1 MDAQHRSGAGNRGE
15 PRPLT
20 RSDDTEN
27 DIESPQPSG
36 RAITAINRCCSRG
49 RSGRGATRGGWELA
63 LQLDGPSDL
72 TFYLSKVA
80 ATYPFFRS
88 PSHVARIASEAV
100 EDAAADGTDYL
111 ELRFG
116 PATHAHL
123 GFDMDSVLA
132 AVCDG
137 IREGM
142 NRTKIHAGVV
152 IAALRQHDTAT
163 NIDVARAAA
172 RYAGKGVVGFDLAG
186 DESLFNDLAQYE
198 KPFAIARAA
207 GLGLTCHAAEA
218 APGSAAREA
227 VERFGV
233 SRIGHG
239 ARLADDVDA
248 LGWVRDHGI
257 VVECCPTS
265 NWYTGA
271 IARRSE
277 HPAKYFRAQ
286 NLKIVLGDDN
296 PAQTN
301 SLLSNER
308 QVLVD
313 ELGFTAQDLATLDET
328 SVSAAFLEHATRRDF
343 LSRLPARTGLGLF
356 SFRADHHENQSG

>member
-1 MDAQHRSGAGNRGE
+1 MKLNLHSHLEGRLRPSTATALAAEAGVPAPE
-15 PRPLT
+15 
-20 RSDDTEN
+20 
-27 DIESPQPSG
+27 
-36 RAITAINRCCSRG
+36 
-49 RSGRGATRGGWELA
+49 GGWERA
-63 LQLDGPSDL
+63 LQLDGPSNL
-72 TFYLSKVA
+72 TVYLSKVA

-88 PSHVARIASEAV
+88 PAQIARIACEAV

-116 PATHAHL
+116 PATHVHL
-123 GFDMDSVLA
+123 GFDLDSVMA

-137 IREGM
+137 IAEGM
-142 NRTKIHAGVV
+142 IRTGIHAGVV
-152 IAALRQHDTAT
+152 IAALRHHDMET
-163 NIDVARAAA
+163 NIDVARAAV
-172 RYAGKGVVGFDLAG
+172 RYAGKGIVGFDLAG
-186 DESLFNDLAQYE
+186 DESLFNDLKPYE

-239 ARLADDVDA
+239 AHLAEDDES
-248 LGWVRDHGI
+248 LRWVRDRGI

-271 IARRSE
+271 IARRSD
-277 HPAKYFRAQ
+277 HPARYFWAQ
-286 NLKIVLGDDN
+286 NLQIVLGDDN
-296 PAQTN
+296 PIQTK

-308 QVLVD
+308 HVLVD
-313 ELGFTAQDLATLDET
+313 ELGFNEKDLNDIDKT
-328 SVSAAFLEHATRRDF
+328 SVAAAFVEEATRKEF
-343 LSRLPARTGLGLF
+343 GLRLK
-356 SFRADHHENQSG
+356 

>member
-1 MDAQHRSGAGNRGE
+1 MKLKLHSHLEGRLRPSTAAALAAEAGV
-15 PRPLT
+15 
-20 RSDDTEN
+20 
-27 DIESPQPSG
+27 SPPE
-36 RAITAINRCCSRG
+36 
-49 RSGRGATRGGWELA
+49 GGWEQA
-63 LQLDGPSDL
+63 LQLDGPSNL
-72 TFYLSKVA
+72 TVYLSKVA

-88 PSHVARIASEAV
+88 PAHIARIACEAV

-116 PATHAHL
+116 PATHVHL
-123 GFDMDSVLA
+123 GFDMDSVMA

-137 IREGM
+137 VGEGM
-142 NRTKIHAGVV
+142 HRTGIHAGVV
-152 IAALRQHDTAT
+152 IAALRHHDTET
-163 NIDVARAAA
+163 NIDVARAAS

-198 KPFAIARAA
+198 TPFAIARAA

-227 VERFGV
+227 AERFGV

-239 ARLADDVDA
+239 AHLAEDDES
-248 LGWVRDHGI
+248 LQWVRDRGI

-271 IARRSE
+271 IARRAA
-277 HPAKYFRAQ
+277 HPARYFRSQ

-296 PAQTN
+296 PIQTK

-308 QVLVD
+308 RVLVD
-313 ELGFTAQDLATLDET
+313 ELGFDEQDLKTLDET
-328 SVSAAFLEHATRRDF
+328 SVYAAFVEDATRRDF
-343 LSRLPARTGLGLF
+343 ILRLGEKP
-356 SFRADHHENQSG
+356 

>member
-1 MDAQHRSGAGNRGE
+1 MKLNLHSHLEGRLRPSTAAALAIEAGVA
-15 PRPLT
+15 
-20 RSDDTEN
+20 
-27 DIESPQPSG
+27 PSE
-36 RAITAINRCCSRG
+36 
-49 RSGRGATRGGWELA
+49 GGWEQA
-63 LQLDGPSDL
+63 LQLDGPSNL
-72 TFYLSKVA
+72 TVYLSKVA
-80 ATYPFFRS
+80 ATYSFFRS
-88 PSHVARIASEAV
+88 PAHIARIACEAV

-116 PATHAHL
+116 PATHVHL
-123 GFDMDSVLA
+123 GFEMDSVMA

-137 IREGM
+137 VAEGM
-142 NRTKIHAGVV
+142 NLTNIHAGVV
-152 IAALRQHDTAT
+152 IAALRHHDAET
-163 NIDVARAAA
+163 NMDVARAAC

-186 DESLFNDLAQYE
+186 DESLFNDLSQYE

-239 ARLADDVDA
+239 AHLAEDHDS
-248 LGWVRDHGI
+248 LQWVRDRGV

-277 HPAKYFRAQ
+277 HPAKYFRSQ

-296 PAQTN
+296 PMQTK

-308 QVLVD
+308 RVLVD
-313 ELGFTAQDLATLDET
+313 ELGFSEQDLHTLDIT
-328 SVSAAFLEHATRRDF
+328 SVRAAFLEDSARRDF
-343 LSRLPARTGLGLF
+343 ISRLN
-356 SFRADHHENQSG
+356 EKY

>member
-1 MDAQHRSGAGNRGE
+1 MKLNLHSHLEGRLRPSTAAALAAEAGV
-15 PRPLT
+15 
-20 RSDDTEN
+20 
-27 DIESPQPSG
+27 SPPE
-36 RAITAINRCCSRG
+36 
-49 RSGRGATRGGWELA
+49 GGWEKA
-63 LQLDGPSDL
+63 LQLDGPSNL
-72 TFYLSKVA
+72 TVYLSKVA

-88 PSHVARIASEAV
+88 PAHIARIACEAV

-116 PATHAHL
+116 PATHVHL
-123 GFDMDSVLA
+123 GFDMDSVMA
-132 AVCDG
+132 ALCEG
-137 IREGM
+137 IAEGM
-142 NRTKIHAGVV
+142 IRTKIHAGVV
-152 IAALRQHDTAT
+152 IAALRHHDTET
-163 NIDVARAAA
+163 NIAVARAAS

-218 APGSAAREA
+218 APGASAREA
-227 VERFGV
+227 AERFGV

-239 ARLADDVDA
+239 AHLVEDDES
-248 LGWVRDHGI
+248 LQWVRDRGI

-265 NWYTGA
+265 NWFTGA
-271 IARRSE
+271 ITRRSD
-277 HPAKYFRAQ
+277 HPARYFRAQ

-296 PAQTN
+296 PIQTK

-313 ELGFTAQDLATLDET
+313 ELGFNQQDLKTLDET
-328 SVSAAFLEHATRRDF
+328 SVYAAFVEDASKRDF
-343 LSRLPARTGLGLF
+343 ILRLDEKP
-356 SFRADHHENQSG
+356 

>member
-1 MDAQHRSGAGNRGE
+1 MKLNLHSHLEGRLRPSTAAALAAEAGV
-15 PRPLT
+15 PA
-20 RSDDTEN
+20 
-27 DIESPQPSG
+27 PQ
-36 RAITAINRCCSRG
+36 
-49 RSGRGATRGGWELA
+49 GGWQRA
-63 LQLDGPSDL
+63 LQLDGPANL
-72 TFYLSKVA
+72 TVYLTKVA

-88 PSHVARIASEAV
+88 PVHIARIACEAV

-116 PATHAHL
+116 PATHVHL
-123 GFDMDSVLA
+123 GFDMNSVMA

-137 IREGM
+137 VAEGM
-142 NRTKIHAGVV
+142 KRTGIHAGVV
-152 IAALRQHDTAT
+152 IAALRHHDVET
-163 NIDVARAAA
+163 NIDVARAAC
-172 RYAGKGVVGFDLAG
+172 RYASKGIVGFDLAG
-186 DESLFNDLAQYE
+186 DESLFNDLSLYE

-233 SRIGHG
+233 TRIGHG
-239 ARLADDVDA
+239 AHLAEDGES
-248 LGWVRDHGI
+248 LRWVRDHGV

-271 IARRSE
+271 IAHRSQ

-296 PAQTN
+296 PMQTK

-308 QVLVD
+308 RVLVD
-313 ELGFTAQDLATLDET
+313 ELGFSEQDLHTLDVT
-328 SVSAAFLEHATRRDF
+328 SVDAAFLEDAVRRDF
-343 LSRLPARTGLGLF
+343 MSRLSERLW
-356 SFRADHHENQSG
+356 

>member
-1 MDAQHRSGAGNRGE
+1 MKLNLHSHLEGRLRPSTAAALAAEAGVPPPE
-15 PRPLT
+15 
-20 RSDDTEN
+20 
-27 DIESPQPSG
+27 
-36 RAITAINRCCSRG
+36 
-49 RSGRGATRGGWELA
+49 GGWEQT
-63 LQLDGPSDL
+63 LQLDGPSNL
-72 TFYLSKVA
+72 TVYLSKVA

-88 PSHVARIASEAV
+88 PAHIARIACEAV

-116 PATHAHL
+116 PATHVHL
-123 GFDMDSVLA
+123 GFDMDSVMA
-132 AVCDG
+132 AICDG
-137 IREGM
+137 VREGI
-142 NRTKIHAGVV
+142 NRTNIHAGIV
-152 IAALRQHDTAT
+152 IAALRHHNTET
-163 NIDVARAAA
+163 NIAVARAAS
-172 RYAGKGVVGFDLAG
+172 RFAGKGVVGFDLAG

-239 ARLADDVDA
+239 AHLAEDNES
-248 LGWVRDHGI
+248 LQWVRDHGV

-271 IARRSE
+271 IARRAE
-277 HPAKYFRAQ
+277 HPAKYFREQ

-296 PAQTN
+296 PIQTK

-308 QVLVD
+308 RVLVD
-313 ELGFTAQDLATLDET
+313 ELGFNERDLNTLDTT
-328 SVSAAFLEHATRRDF
+328 SVYAAFLDNPKRQEF
-343 LSRLPARTGLGLF
+343 ISRLNEKP
-356 SFRADHHENQSG
+356 

>member
-1 MDAQHRSGAGNRGE
+1 M
-15 PRPLT
+15 
-20 RSDDTEN
+20 
-27 DIESPQPSG
+27 SPPE
-36 RAITAINRCCSRG
+36 
-49 RSGRGATRGGWELA
+49 GGWEKA
-63 LQLDGPSDL
+63 LQLDGPSNL
-72 TFYLSKVA
+72 TVYLSKVA

-88 PSHVARIASEAV
+88 PAHIARIACEAV

-116 PATHAHL
+116 PATHVHL
-123 GFDMDSVLA
+123 GFDMDSVMA

-137 IREGM
+137 IAEGM

-152 IAALRQHDTAT
+152 IAALRHHDTET
-163 NIDVARAAA
+163 NIEVARAAS
-172 RYAGKGVVGFDLAG
+172 RFAGEGVVGFDLAG
-186 DESLFNDLAQYE
+186 DESLFNDLSQYE

-227 VERFGV
+227 VKRFGV

-239 ARLADDVDA
+239 THLAEDDES
-248 LGWVRDHGI
+248 LQWVRDRGI

-265 NWYTGA
+265 NWFTGA
-271 IARRSE
+271 IVRRSD
-277 HPAKYFRAQ
+277 HPAGYFRAQ

-296 PAQTN
+296 PIQTK

-308 QVLVD
+308 RVLVD
-313 ELGFTAQDLATLDET
+313 ELGFNQQDLKTLDET
-328 SVSAAFLEHATRRDF
+328 SVYAAFVEDATRRDF
-343 LSRLPARTGLGLF
+343 ILRLDEKP
-356 SFRADHHENQSG
+356 

>member
-1 MDAQHRSGAGNRGE
+1 MTSTRTEEWLDAQHRSRAGNRGE
-15 PRPLT
+15 PRPLMKLNLHSHLEDVCALPP
-20 RSDDTEN
+20 RRRWQPKPACRRRKADGSGHCN
-27 DIESPQPSG
+27 SMARQISPFICPRLRPYS
-36 RAITAINRCCSRG
+36 
-49 RSGRGATRGGWELA
+49 
-63 LQLDGPSDL
+63 
-72 TFYLSKVA
+72 
-80 ATYPFFRS
+80 FFRS
-88 PSHVARIASEAV
+88 PAHIARIACEAV

-116 PATHAHL
+116 PATHVHL
-123 GFDMDSVLA
+123 GFDLDSVMA

-137 IREGM
+137 IAEGM
-142 NRTKIHAGVV
+142 IRTSIHAGVV
-152 IAALRQHDTAT
+152 IAALRHHDTET
-163 NIDVARAAA
+163 NIEVARAAV
-172 RYAGKGVVGFDLAG
+172 RYSGKGIVGFDLAG
-186 DESLFNDLAQYE
+186 IESLFNDLRLFE

-239 ARLADDVDA
+239 AHLAEDDES
-248 LGWVRDHGI
+248 LRWVRDRGI

-271 IARRSE
+271 IARRSD
-277 HPAKYFRAQ
+277 HPARHFWSQ

-296 PAQTN
+296 PIQTK

-313 ELGFTAQDLATLDET
+313 ELGFNEKDLNDIDRT
-328 SVSAAFLEHATRRDF
+328 SVAAAFSNT
-343 LSRLPARTGLGLF
+343 
-356 SFRADHHENQSG
+356 